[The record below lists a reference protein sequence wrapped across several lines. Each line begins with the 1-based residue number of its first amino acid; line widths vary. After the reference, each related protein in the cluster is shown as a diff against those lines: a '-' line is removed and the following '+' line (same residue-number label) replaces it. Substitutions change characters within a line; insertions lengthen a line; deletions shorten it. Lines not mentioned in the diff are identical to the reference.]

1 MSESKYIDLK
11 FCLDINNT
19 QLDGG
24 FFDMAKTAAIE
35 QAKKFAEEQKQIA
48 MKQAQEMMKP
58 YENELE
64 LAQGIANEVAA
75 TPEEVPVQSGIASIL
90 DISAVAAHAISD
102 SSTDESFSMTE
113 TPEAV
118 QSGIA
123 LINPTIITQEAGD
136 RMPDPPKKMSD
147 KRKRELTQ
155 GYTKAEKREFSKE
168 VNTQFKHELEIYNKQ
183 VKKIKSE
190 QRAAKA
196 AEAAAAAKA
205 AEAAVA
211 AVTGTTVATDIAAI
225 KIEEKS
231 AEKKGWFSSL
241 WGGEN
246 ELIPLVYQ
254 L

>member
-24 FFDMAKTAAIE
+24 FAALAE
-35 QAKKFAEEQKQIA
+35 EAKKLAMKKAQEIA
-48 MKQAQEMMKP
+48 MEQAQEMIKP
-58 YENELE
+58 YEKEFE
-64 LAQGIANEVAA
+64 VAQGIANEVAILA
-75 TPEEVPVQSGIASIL
+75 APEEVPVQSGIASIL

>member
-24 FFDMAKTAAIE
+24 FAALAE
-35 QAKKFAEEQKQIA
+35 EAKKLAMKKAQEIA
-48 MKQAQEMMKP
+48 MEQAQEMIKP
-58 YENELE
+58 YEKEFE
-64 LAQGIANEVAA
+64 VAQGIANEVAILA